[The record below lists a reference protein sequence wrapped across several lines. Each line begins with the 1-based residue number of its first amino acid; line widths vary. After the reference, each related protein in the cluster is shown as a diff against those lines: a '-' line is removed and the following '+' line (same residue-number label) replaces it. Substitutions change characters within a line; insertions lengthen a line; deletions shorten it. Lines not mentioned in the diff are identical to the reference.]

1 MKGVGVA
8 VPAALVHHRRRL
20 CNWRAASLEPVE
32 PGRPRLPAGSI
43 VDWRNH
49 SASGVAVPAALVHHH
64 LLPTS
69 RLKRR
74 RISGPASADLLWLLT
89 APPER
94 LMREPQG
101 QNC

>member
-8 VPAALVHHRRRL
+8 VPAALVHHRLRL
-20 CNWRAASLEPVE
+20 CNWRAAWLDPVDSG
-32 PGRPRLPAGSI
+32 PPRLPVGSI
-43 VDWRNH
+43 VDSRQR
-49 SASGVAVPAALVHHH
+49 SAAGVAVPAALVHHH

-94 LMREPQG
+94 LMQALQR

>member
-8 VPAALVHHRRRL
+8 VPAALVHHRRRW
-20 CNWRAASLEPVE
+20 CNWRASSVEPVE
-32 PGRPRLPAGSI
+32 PGRLRLPSGSI
-43 VDWRNH
+43 VEWPHR

-69 RLKRR
+69 RRKRR

-94 LMREPQG
+94 LMQAL
-101 QNC
+101 